1 MECRDY
7 LANQDSAEHNPNK
20 TSMKELTIGI
30 DIGGTNTKYGIVD
43 REGNVVFQG
52 SISTTQYEQFKDYFK
67 ALSAALREGIA
78 AINFEH
84 KVIGIGVGAANG
96 NYYKG
101 TIERATNLPWK
112 GIIPLADMFREEFDI
127 PAIVTNDANAAAVGE
142 LVYGAA
148 KGMKDFVVITLGT
161 GLGSG
166 FVCSG
171 VLLNGKHGIAG
182 EVGHTSVNP
191 AGRYCNCGKRGC
203 LETYV
208 SATGIKRTVYK
219 LLADHLEPSELRGIS
234 FDNLTTKMIT
244 ECAVRGDVVALA
256 AFEYTGRILGMKLA
270 ETVVHTDPEAI
281 FLFGGLS
288 LAGDLIFKP
297 TIKHMEANLMPLFRG
312 KVKVLPSALQNQ
324 AAPILG
330 ASSLVWNYLDNQQLK
345 EAIA

>member
-1 MECRDY
+1 
-7 LANQDSAEHNPNK
+7 
-20 TSMKELTIGI
+20 MKELTVGI
-30 DIGGTNTKYGIVD
+30 DIGGTNTKFGIVD
-43 REGNVVFQG
+43 RQGTVHYQG
-52 SISTTQYEQFKDYFK
+52 SIPTTDYEDFKDFFDGM
-67 ALSAALREGIA
+67 ADAIRHGIHEVGKDA
-78 AINFEH
+78 
-84 KVIGIGVGAANG
+84 KLVGIGIGAANG
-96 NYYKG
+96 NYYTG
-101 TIERATNLPWK
+101 TIEKATNLKWK
-112 GIIPLADMFREEFDI
+112 EELPLAKMFTDEFGI
-127 PAIVTNDANAAAVGE
+127 PCVLTNDANAAAVGE
-142 LVYGAA
+142 MVYGNA

-166 FVCSG
+166 FVCNG
-171 VLLNGKHGIAG
+171 MLLNGKHGIAG

-191 AGRYCNCGKRGC
+191 TGRYCNCGKRGC

-234 FDNLTTKMIT
+234 FDNLNTKMIT
-244 ECAVRGDVVALA
+244 EAAMRGDVVAKA

-288 LAGDLIFKP
+288 QAGDLIFKP

-330 ASSLVWNYLDNQQLK
+330 ASSLVWDYLDKKKLTL
-345 EAIA
+345 EAA

>member
-1 MECRDY
+1 
-7 LANQDSAEHNPNK
+7 
-20 TSMKELTIGI
+20 MKEITVGI
-30 DIGGTNTKYGIVD
+30 DIGGTNTKFGIVD
-43 REGNVVFQG
+43 REGNVLVQS
-52 SISTTQYEQFKDYFK
+52 SIPTQQFDEFNDYLNRIVK
-67 ALSAALREGIA
+67 ELHTALMKLGD
-78 AINFEH
+78 NY
-84 KVIGIGVGAANG
+84 KLIGIGVGSANG

-101 TIERATNLPWK
+101 TIEHATNLKWK
-112 GIIPLADMFREEFDI
+112 GIIPLAEMLKNEFDV
-127 PAIVTNDANAAAVGE
+127 PALVTNDANAAAVGE
-142 LVYGAA
+142 MVYGSA
-148 KGMKDFVVITLGT
+148 KGLRDFIVITLGT

-166 FVCSG
+166 FVSNG
-171 VLLNGKHGIAG
+171 QLVNGKHGIAG
-182 EVGHTSVNP
+182 EIGHTTVNY

-234 FDNLTTKMIT
+234 FDNLSTKMIT
-244 ECAVRGDVVALA
+244 EAAMRGDVVARE

-297 TIKHMEANLMPLFRG
+297 TIKHMEANLMPVFRG
-312 KVKVLPSALQNQ
+312 KVKVLPSGLQNQ

-330 ASSLVWNYLDNQQLK
+330 ASSLVWNYLNQNVAKSPILN
-345 EAIA
+345 

>member
-1 MECRDY
+1 
-7 LANQDSAEHNPNK
+7 
-20 TSMKELTIGI
+20 MKELTIGI

-43 REGNVVFQG
+43 KNGQVVYQG
-52 SISTTQYEQFKDYFK
+52 SISTTEYNEFKDYFK
-67 ALSAALREGIA
+67 GLAIALRSAMGGIKG
-78 AINFEH
+78 EY
-84 KVIGIGVGAANG
+84 KVLGVGVGAANG

-112 GIIPLADMFREEFDI
+112 GVIPLADMLREEFDM
-127 PAIVTNDANAAAVGE
+127 PAVVTNDANAAAVGE
-142 LVYGAA
+142 MVYGAA
-148 KGMKDFVVITLGT
+148 KGMKDFIVITLGT

-166 FVCSG
+166 FVCNG

-191 AGRYCNCGKRGC
+191 AGRACNCGKRGC

-234 FDNLTTKMIT
+234 FDNLNTKMIT
-244 ECAVRGDVVALA
+244 EAAVRGDLVALA

-330 ASSLVWNYLDNQQLK
+330 ASSLVWNYLDNTQTKLT
-345 EAIA
+345 EVAV

>member
-1 MECRDY
+1 MRD
-7 LANQDSAEHNPNK
+7 
-20 TSMKELTIGI
+20 LTIGI

-43 REGNVVFQG
+43 REGTVHYQG
-52 SISTTQYEQFKDYFK
+52 NIPTTQYDEFPDFFHGM
-67 ALSAALREGIA
+67 AD
-78 AINFEH
+78 AIRKGWSELPSDSRLAG
-84 KVIGIGVGAANG
+84 IGIGAANG
-96 NYYKG
+96 NYYTG
-101 TIERATNLPWK
+101 NIERATNLKWK
-112 GIIPLADMFREEFDI
+112 GVLPLARLFNEEFQVPCI
-127 PAIVTNDANAAAVGE
+127 LTNDANAAAVGE
-142 LVYGAA
+142 MIYGNA
-148 KGMKDFVVITLGT
+148 KNMKDFVVITLGT

-166 FVCSG
+166 FVCGG
-171 VLLNGKHGIAG
+171 VLLNGRHGIAG

-191 AGRYCNCGKRGC
+191 NGRYCNCGKRGC

-234 FDNLTTKMIT
+234 FEDLNTKMIT
-244 ECAVRGDVVALA
+244 EAAQRGDVVAKE

-288 LAGDLIFKP
+288 MAGDFIFKP

-312 KVKVLPSALQNQ
+312 KVKVLPSAMQNQ

-330 ASSLVWNYLDNQQLK
+330 ASSLVWDYLDKMKTKAVLV
-345 EAIA
+345 

>member
-1 MECRDY
+1 
-7 LANQDSAEHNPNK
+7 
-20 TSMKELTIGI
+20 MKELTVGI

-43 REGNVVFQG
+43 RQGFVHHQG
-52 SISTTQYEQFKDYFK
+52 SIATTDFEDFKDFFDGM
-67 ALSAALREGIA
+67 ADALRESIA
-78 AINFEH
+78 FLKKDY
-84 KVIGIGVGAANG
+84 KVVGIGVGAANG
-96 NYYKG
+96 NYYTG
-101 TIERATNLPWK
+101 TIERATNLKWK
-112 GIIPLADMFREEFDI
+112 DTLPLAQMFKDEFNI
-127 PAIVTNDANAAAVGE
+127 PCVLTNDANAAAVGE
-142 LVYGAA
+142 MVYGNA

-166 FVCSG
+166 FVCNG

-191 AGRYCNCGKRGC
+191 TGRYCNCGKRGC

-234 FDNLTTKMIT
+234 FDNLNTKMIT
-244 ECAVRGDVVALA
+244 EAALRGDVVAKA
-256 AFEYTGRILGMKLA
+256 AFEYTGRILGMKLS

-288 LAGDLIFKP
+288 QAGDLIFKP
-297 TIKHMEANLMPLFRG
+297 TIKHMEANLMPLFRN
-312 KVKVLPSALQNQ
+312 KVKILPSALQNQ

-330 ASSLVWNYLDNQQLK
+330 ASSLVWDFLDKNVHKL
-345 EAIA
+345 ETA

>member
-1 MECRDY
+1 MR
-7 LANQDSAEHNPNK
+7 
-20 TSMKELTIGI
+20 ELTIGI

-43 REGNVVFQG
+43 RGGNIVSHG
-52 SISTTQYEQFKDYFK
+52 SISTSQYEEFKDYFHGL
-67 ALSAALREGIA
+67 ADALRKEIKN
-78 AINFEH
+78 IPYEH
-84 KVIGIGVGAANG
+84 KIMGVGVGAANG

-101 TIERATNLPWK
+101 TIERATNLKWK
-112 GIIPLADMFREEFDI
+112 GIIPLADMFKEEFDL

-142 LVYGAA
+142 MVYGAA

-166 FVCSG
+166 FVCNG
-171 VLLNGKHGIAG
+171 QLLNGKHGIAG

-191 AGRYCNCGKRGC
+191 AGRFCNCGKRGC

-234 FDNLTTKMIT
+234 FDILTTKMIT
-244 ECAVRGDVVALA
+244 EAAVRGDVVALA

-297 TIKHMEANLMPLFRG
+297 TVRHMEANLMPLFRG
-312 KVKVLPSALQNQ
+312 KIKVLPSGLQNQ
-324 AAPILG
+324 AAPIIG
-330 ASSLVWNYLDNQQLK
+330 ASSLVWNYLDNRAALK
-345 EAIA
+345 EAMA

>member
-1 MECRDY
+1 MI
-7 LANQDSAEHNPNK
+7 
-20 TSMKELTIGI
+20 KELTIGI

-43 REGNVVFQG
+43 KSGQVIYQG
-52 SISTTQYEQFKDYFK
+52 SISTAGFEEFRDYFNALAK
-67 ALSAALREGIA
+67 ALRASIA
-78 AINFEH
+78 EIQGEN
-84 KVIGIGVGAANG
+84 KVLGIGVGAANG

-101 TIERATNLPWK
+101 TIERATNLKWK
-112 GIIPLADMFREEFDI
+112 GIIPLADMLKEEFDM
-127 PAIVTNDANAAAVGE
+127 PAVITNDANAAAVGE
-142 LVYGAA
+142 MVYGAA
-148 KGMKDFVVITLGT
+148 KGMRDFIVITLGT

-166 FVCSG
+166 FVANG
-171 VLLNGKHGIAG
+171 QLLNGRHGIAG

-191 AGRYCNCGKRGC
+191 AGRFCNCGKRGC

-234 FDNLTTKMIT
+234 FDNLNTKMIT
-244 ECAVRGDVVALA
+244 EAAIRGDIVAIA

-312 KVKVLPSALQNQ
+312 KVKVLPSGLQNQ

-330 ASSLVWNYLDNQQLK
+330 ASSLVWNYLDNKRNQPREL
-345 EAIA
+345 IA

>member
-1 MECRDY
+1 M
-7 LANQDSAEHNPNK
+7 N
-20 TSMKELTIGI
+20 ELTIGI
-30 DIGGTNTKYGIVD
+30 DIGGTNTKYGIVN
-43 REGNVVFQG
+43 REGEVIYQG
-52 SISTTQYEQFKDYFK
+52 SIKTTKYEEFRDYFNG
-67 ALSAALREGIA
+67 LSQALREA
-78 AINFEH
+78 MDKINVDNY
-84 KVIGIGVGAANG
+84 KVLGIGVGAANG

-112 GIIPLADMFREEFDI
+112 GIIPLADMLKEEFQI

-142 LVYGAA
+142 MVYGSA
-148 KGMKDFVVITLGT
+148 KGMRDFIVITLGT

-166 FVCSG
+166 FVSNG
-171 VLLNGKHGIAG
+171 QLLNGKHGIAG

-191 AGRYCNCGKRGC
+191 AGRHCNCGKRGC

-208 SATGIKRTVYK
+208 SATGIRRTVYK
-219 LLADHLEPSELRGIS
+219 LLADHLEDSELRGIS
-234 FDNLTTKMIT
+234 FDNLNTKMIT
-244 ECAVRGDVVALA
+244 DAAVRGDVVALA

-297 TIKHMEANLMPLFRG
+297 TIRHMEANLMPLFRG
-312 KVKVLPSALQNQ
+312 KVKVLPSGLQNQ

-330 ASSLVWNYLDNQQLK
+330 ASSLVWNYLDNEQ
-345 EAIA
+345 AAVSSPAPAHN

>member
-1 MECRDY
+1 
-7 LANQDSAEHNPNK
+7 
-20 TSMKELTIGI
+20 MKELTIGI

-43 REGNVVFQG
+43 RSGNVIYQG
-52 SISTTQYEQFKDYFK
+52 SISTSEYEEFKDYFK
-67 ALSAALREGIA
+67 ALAVAIRKAMEPLKREYK
-78 AINFEH
+78 FL
-84 KVIGIGVGAANG
+84 GIGVGAANG

-101 TIERATNLPWK
+101 TIERATNLKWK
-112 GIIPLADMFREEFDI
+112 GIIPLADMLKEEFDMV
-127 PAIVTNDANAAAVGE
+127 AIITNDANAAAVGE
-142 LVYGAA
+142 MVYGAA
-148 KGMKDFVVITLGT
+148 KGMKDFIVITLGT

-166 FVCSG
+166 FVANG
-171 VLLNGKHGIAG
+171 MLLNGKHGIAG

-234 FDNLTTKMIT
+234 FDNLNTKMIT
-244 ECAVRGDVVALA
+244 EAAIRGDIVALA

-297 TIKHMEANLMPLFRG
+297 TIRHMEANLMPLFRG
-312 KVKVLPSALQNQ
+312 KIKVLPSGLQNQ

-330 ASSLVWNYLDNQQLK
+330 ASSLVWNYLDNAQKPVHQALV
-345 EAIA
+345 

>member
-1 MECRDY
+1 
-7 LANQDSAEHNPNK
+7 
-20 TSMKELTIGI
+20 MKELTIGI
-30 DIGGTNTKYGIVD
+30 DIGGTNTKFGIVD
-43 REGNVVFQG
+43 RDGKVVFQG
-52 SISTTQYEQFKDYFK
+52 SIPTSEYDEFRDYFRGLVK
-67 ALSAALREGIA
+67 ALREGMA
-78 AINFEH
+78 AVQEEH
-84 KVIGIGVGAANG
+84 KILGIGVGAANG

-101 TIERATNLPWK
+101 TIERATNLKWK
-112 GIIPLADMFREEFDI
+112 GIIPLADMLKEEFDV

-142 LVYGAA
+142 MIYGAA
-148 KGMKDFVVITLGT
+148 KGMKDFIVITLGT

-166 FVCSG
+166 FVANG
-171 VLLNGKHGIAG
+171 QLLNGKHGIAG

-234 FDNLTTKMIT
+234 FDNLNTKMIT
-244 ECAVRGDVVALA
+244 EAAIRGDIVALA

-297 TIKHMEANLMPLFRG
+297 TIRHMEANLMPLFRG
-312 KVKVLPSALQNQ
+312 KVKVLPSGLQNQ

-330 ASSLVWNYLDNQQLK
+330 ASSLVWNYLDNTQNK
-345 EAIA
+345 YATINN

>member
-1 MECRDY
+1 
-7 LANQDSAEHNPNK
+7 
-20 TSMKELTIGI
+20 MKELTIGI

-43 REGNVVFQG
+43 KSGQVVFQG
-52 SISTTQYEQFKDYFK
+52 SISTSEYEEFKDYFNALAK
-67 ALSAALREGIA
+67 ALRAAMTGLQGDFKILG
-78 AINFEH
+78 
-84 KVIGIGVGAANG
+84 VGVGAANG

-101 TIERATNLPWK
+101 TIERATNLKWK
-112 GIIPLADMFREEFDI
+112 GIIPLADMLKAEFDI
-127 PAIVTNDANAAAVGE
+127 PSIITNDANAAAVGE
-142 LVYGAA
+142 MVYGAA
-148 KGMKDFVVITLGT
+148 KGMKDFIVITLGT

-166 FVCSG
+166 FVCNG
-171 VLLNGKHGIAG
+171 QLLNGKHGIAG

-234 FDNLTTKMIT
+234 FDNLNTKMIT
-244 ECAVRGDVVALA
+244 EAAVRGDVVALA

-330 ASSLVWNYLDNQQLK
+330 ASSLVWNFLDNKQNQFR
-345 EAIA
+345 EVIA